1 MNASRRDFLK
11 VSAGLAAHGPVA
23 GDMRLSLSVRVA
35 EAFDNKEKVT
45 MTADELIAL
54 AKAHGFAA
62 ICMRAS
68 LAGIQTPHQQ
78 VAGIRRKIDRAG
90 LVVSM
95 VTGDFAV
102 PSNNEHGPDGLR
114 RIGPYLDLA
123 EAFGASLIRICM
135 KKDEDIPWAQRASD
149 QARERRIRLAHQSHC
164 SSPFETV
171 DGSLRVLRAVNR
183 PNFGIIY
190 EPANWMI
197 SGQDYGRN
205 TIRKLQPWLFNAY
218 LQNHRLTPDGKAAVD
233 TWTRGRVRLDHIGIW
248 ERGGVDVE
256 EMLAGLRAI
265 DYRGYI
271 TIHQAFAGTMPV
283 AEAVRRSADYL
294 KQLGVRG

>member
-11 VSAGLAAHGPVA
+11 VSAGLAAYGPVA

-54 AKAHGFAA
+54 AKVHGFAA

-68 LAGIQTPHQQ
+68 LAGIQTPRGQ
-78 VAGIRRKIDRAG
+78 VAGIRRKIDSAG
-90 LVVSM
+90 LAVSM

-135 KKDEDIPWAQRASD
+135 KKDEDIPWAQRACD

-171 DGSLRVLRAVNR
+171 DGSLRALRAVNR

-271 TIHQAFAGTMPV
+271 TIHQAFAGTLPV